1 MQDDEKDKR
10 FGAAQ
15 PLMDP
20 IENAYTKV
28 KNWLTPS
35 SSPLPGQKPAS
46 TGADPG
52 MVEDANKTF
61 RDNAAKAATTPAT
74 PGKRMMT
81 KRKGPTK

>member
-1 MQDDEKDKR
+1 MQDDEKDKP

-20 IENAYTKV
+20 IQTAYTKV

-35 SSPLPGQKPAS
+35 AKPCS

-61 RDNAAKAATTPAT
+61 RDNAAKAATAPAT
-74 PGKRMMT
+74 PGKRMMA
-81 KRKGPTK
+81 KKKGPTK